1 MNPRNADKAWALQ
14 VDVQGEAAFRFYE
27 RAAHA
32 HADVRQQTIGLRRRP
47 MGAHIY
53 IHLNLCSHLYLY

>member
-1 MNPRNADKAWALQ
+1 MNPRNADLGSLGRRQ

-32 HADVRQQTIGLRRRP
+32 HADVRQ
-47 MGAHIY
+47 
-53 IHLNLCSHLYLY
+53 